1 MIYGIISYFRSLLI
15 MGFFCFI
22 MYVTAISLSTK
33 DFKEELDSLY
43 IMITISSLLVSIYYM
58 WNWKYIL
65 MPYSLNFHSLFS
77 HNTLIEIRNKR
88 TLFLDFFISKKNIK
102 SKNVLEEIF
111 TKDLKRFELEY
122 ANLVSI
128 DLETYRKNKEK
139 ILHYLG
145 IISNDYEVSIKAKKN
160 KSVVL
165 SFYKLPN
172 FYSIDFSLFKKDY
185 LFLGIYEKGFY
196 YRDINSLDH
205 HLIVGE
211 SGSGKSNLMQ
221 LFNIN
226 FLHNSNRFNKMYMID
241 LKGGVELK
249 QYEKIDNVEFVS
261 SIEKLDILL
270 DSVLKELESTQKYML
285 ENNIR
290 KIDTYTLLIFDE
302 IGAVSVYPDKKI
314 RESIFNK
321 LSLIA
326 MQGRASGILL
336 FLFGQKIDS
345 TILPTAI
352 TNNIQ
357 SRVLLKTANDN
368 NINIID
374 LKDNIR
380 ERIST
385 KEIQDFTKGRA
396 IIKNGFTSD
405 KNLFQIPFISDNF
418 LNTILKI
425 YSKNI

>member
-1 MIYGIISYFRSLLI
+1 MIYGIISYFRSLLFL
-15 MGFFCFI
+15 GFLVTGLFVA
-22 MYVTAISLSTK
+22 YVEILSKVYMEELNLLYLMLGLSTM
-33 DFKEELDSLY
+33 LITVVY
-43 IMITISSLLVSIYYM
+43 IKY
-58 WNWKYIL
+58 WEYIL
-65 MPYSLNFHSLFS
+65 LPYSINLHSQFS

-88 TLFLDFFISKKNIK
+88 TLFLDFFVFKNNLK
-102 SKNVLEEIF
+102 SKNSLEEIY
-111 TKDLKRFELEY
+111 TKGLKRFELEY

-128 DLETYRKNKEK
+128 DLDMYRQNKEK

-145 IISNDYEVSIKAKKN
+145 IFKDFEVSINPKKN

-172 FYSIDFSLFKKDY
+172 YYEMDYSLFKKDFI
-185 LFLGIYEKGFY
+185 FLGIYEKGFY
-196 YRDINSLDH
+196 YRDIDTLDH

-211 SGSGKSNLMQ
+211 SGGGKSNLMQ
-221 LFNIN
+221 LFNLN
-226 FLHNSNRFNKMYMID
+226 FLFNLNRFNKMYMID

-249 QYEKIDNVEFVS
+249 RYEKVHNVEFVS
-261 SIEKLDILL
+261 NIEKLDILL
-270 DSVLKELESTQKYML
+270 DSVLQELESTQKFML

-290 KIDTYTLLIFDE
+290 KLDTYTLLIFDE

-357 SRVLLKTANDN
+357 SRILLKTANDN

-396 IIKNGFTSD
+396 IIKNGLTSD
-405 KNLFQIPFISDNF
+405 KNLLQTPFIADNL
-418 LNTILKI
+418 LNTILKT
-425 YSKNI
+425 YSKNS